1 MMASDARTE
10 IDQTGPSVGV
20 IGLGIMGG
28 AFADHLATAGVPTF
42 GFDVLQPNLDA
53 LEARGGCARRSA
65 REVAL
70 ESQVII
76 TSLPHVEALEDTL
89 FGSDGLVAAERPGAI
104 VVETSTFPVEAKKAA
119 RARLAEAGIAMV
131 DAPVSGTG
139 SQAKLKDIVVFVS
152 GEAEHFERI
161 RGVLSHFA
169 RSVRYVGEFG
179 VGSKLKF
186 VHNLLVAVHIVAAAE
201 ALVLAEK
208 AGLDPALA
216 LELLIDSSATSRMLE
231 VRGPSMVTG
240 TYATPM
246 TRIDVF
252 QKDLDII
259 GDFASAFGCAASL
272 FNASVP
278 LYASASAQVMGGYDT
293 AAVVAVLREMAGLSR

>member
-1 MMASDARTE
+1 MLRSDASLTARSVAPPFPPQMQHYLAKCTAQVCNLRTMASDERTE
-10 IDQTGPSVGV
+10 KDQAGPSVGV

-76 TSLPHVEALEDTL
+76 ISLPHVEALEDTL

-152 GEAEHFERI
+152 GETEHFERDI
-161 RGVLSHFA
+161 
-169 RSVRYVGEFG
+169 RSVKPKPIPSRAHFMIID
-179 VGSKLKF
+179 LP
-186 VHNLLVAVHIVAAAE
+186 I
-201 ALVLAEK
+201 
-208 AGLDPALA
+208 
-216 LELLIDSSATSRMLE
+216 LI
-231 VRGPSMVTG
+231 
-240 TYATPM
+240 
-246 TRIDVF
+246 
-252 QKDLDII
+252 K
-259 GDFASAFGCAASL
+259 
-272 FNASVP
+272 
-278 LYASASAQVMGGYDT
+278 
-293 AAVVAVLREMAGLSR
+293 VVS